1 MPPSEPFGKR
11 VRAARELRGWT
22 QAQLAERSK
31 VPAMMISHF
40 ETGVRTGVSA
50 ATLVKLA
57 NALSVSVD
65 YLLGRVDDPTPV
77 GGQVGALLRSVE
89 SASADTLDDLVRIAQ
104 TLTNKD
110 TQRRSGDASGQV
122 SDSAQA
128 HGPTR
133 TDSEAT

>member
-1 MPPSEPFGKR
+1 MPAISTFGQR
-11 VRAARELRGWT
+11 LRTARERRDWT

-40 ETGVRTGVSA
+40 ETGVRTGASA

-65 YLLGRVDDPTPV
+65 YLLGRVDDSAPV

-89 SASADTLDDLVRIAQ
+89 NASADTLDDLVRIAR
-104 TLTNKD
+104 TLTDKE
-110 TQRRSGDASGQV
+110 TPPAS
-122 SDSAQA
+122 A
-128 HGPTR
+128 P
-133 TDSEAT
+133 EATDRVADPPAADPAARPPET